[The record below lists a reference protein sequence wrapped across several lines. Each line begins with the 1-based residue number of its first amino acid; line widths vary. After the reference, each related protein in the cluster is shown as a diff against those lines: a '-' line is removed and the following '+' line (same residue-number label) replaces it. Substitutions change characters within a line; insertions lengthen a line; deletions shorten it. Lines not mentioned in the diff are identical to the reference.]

1 MKLFPQSNFNDGHTI
16 LQKLQALSK
25 FLHDHPVYNS
35 FFINSPWQQGASN
48 VQYSNNAILN
58 LADRKVSVGDLVLF
72 NNAYY
77 GVITNVGDGT
87 FIVGTAISFSG
98 PKGETGPAGQNG
110 ANGENGVGISSIRY
124 KDATDEGNVYII
136 TMTDGSTYE
145 ITAPK
150 GPQGNT
156 GATGAT
162 GPQGETGNGI
172 ANVTYQS
179 SSASGNVYRINFT
192 DGTYYDFTAPKGPT
206 GLQGEQGE
214 IGLTGLAVTI
224 EITSSSEPTFNSTE
238 VVAFANFNREPKLN
252 EGLTFFV
259 YYNNIHYLV
268 SGYISSVD
276 NSTSTAVIS
285 INNAVNIGVV
295 ISNAIVRTTQHESD
309 TDVYSCN
316 FLNNLINQITA
327 ELNEVYI
334 HNITFNYS
342 LIISGE
348 SVPNKFT
355 FVMLMD
361 SDVSYEGTNKII
373 QFFTDL
379 DDTSKVMI
387 PFYIPSQHVKIS
399 EDETNM
405 KFTIFSNIDIDSHG
419 VLSNIQLIINS
430 DKSTGAVSLSKTTL
444 PNFSFINTDFIT
456 SINDKV
462 FSFKGSV
469 L

>member
-16 LQKLQALSK
+16 LQKLQELSK

-48 VQYSNNAILN
+48 VQFSNNAILN

-98 PKGETGPAGQNG
+98 PKGETGPVGQ
-110 ANGENGVGISSIRY
+110 NGENGVGISSIRY

-145 ITAPK
+145 FTAPK
-150 GPQGNT
+150 GLQGNT
-156 GATGAT
+156 GAQGPTG
-162 GPQGETGNGI
+162 QKGETGNGI
-172 ANVTYQS
+172 ANVSFLTS
-179 SSASGNVYRINFT
+179 SESGNTYKITMT
-192 DGTYYDFTAPKGPT
+192 DGSSYDFTAPRGSKGQ
-206 GLQGEQGE
+206 QGEQGE
-214 IGLTGLAVTI
+214 IGLTGLALTI

-238 VVAFANFNREPKLN
+238 VVSFANFNREPKIN

-259 YYNNIHYLV
+259 YYNNVHYLV

-295 ISNAIVRTTQHESD
+295 ISNAIVRTVQHESD

-316 FLNNLINQITA
+316 FMNNVINQFTA
-327 ELNEVYI
+327 ELDEVYI
-334 HNITFNYS
+334 HFITLVTSSTVKFEG
-342 LIISGE
+342 LFIS
-348 SVPNKFT
+348 K
-355 FVMLMD
+355 L
-361 SDVSYEGTNKII
+361 SDKYEGTNKIT
-373 QFFTDL
+373 QFFNDAYN
-379 DDTSKVMI
+379 SYPI
-387 PFYIPSQHVKIS
+387 RIFYKPNVLIKIS
-399 EDETNM
+399 KQNGKTVYDVCTQITIWNDGIRCSGGFSISSDSTITQITTSTTILSIDEVDNIFDTV
-405 KFTIFSNIDIDSHG
+405 FT
-419 VLSNIQLIINS
+419 
-430 DKSTGAVSLSKTTL
+430 
-444 PNFSFINTDFIT
+444 
-456 SINDKV
+456 
-462 FSFKGSV
+462 FKGSY
-469 L
+469 